1 MIARFRSSVL
11 MLMLAHVSITG
22 CGYVIVKLG
31 LGEFDPLPFAFW
43 RFVTGLAALG
53 IIVLVLRCW
62 PKIEKGDWPRVIAL
76 ALLAVPVNQLVYL
89 IGMRWTVPSHASLL
103 YGATAAFA
111 LLMSAAAGYEKLRVY
126 KFVAIALALAGLA
139 IVMLQ
144 PGTSVL
150 DHEHLFGDILVFCAV
165 IFWAGY
171 TVVAKPIVKKYG
183 ALPLTT
189 FCLILGTLMV
199 LPFVVPAALAADYS
213 RVTKIGVFAVI
224 YSGVMLTAVAY
235 TIWFALVKLID
246 PSQVAILTAPQPI
259 VATTISSI
267 VIGEVIGLP
276 LVLGGVLVI
285 GGVVMMDLPAFI
297 ERRSNR
303 KLNSSGNGNGS

>member
-1 MIARFRSSVL
+1 
-11 MLMLAHVSITG
+11 
-22 CGYVIVKLG
+22 
-31 LGEFDPLPFAFW
+31 
-43 RFVTGLAALG
+43 
-53 IIVLVLRCW
+53 
-62 PKIEKGDWPRVIAL
+62 
-76 ALLAVPVNQLVYL
+76 
-89 IGMRWTVPSHASLL
+89 
-103 YGATAAFA
+103 
-111 LLMSAAAGYEKLRVY
+111 
-126 KFVAIALALAGLA
+126 
-139 IVMLQ
+139 
-144 PGTSVL
+144 
-150 DHEHLFGDILVFCAV
+150 
-165 IFWAGY
+165 
-171 TVVAKPIVKKYG
+171 
-183 ALPLTT
+183 
-189 FCLILGTLMV
+189 MV